1 MSILRKTLKVARAYF
16 AACRNSVFPSADIR
30 SQVRPLPA
38 AITNDSIDSGIGPS
52 AMGELGHLGG
62 RISMSGEVC
71 SKARSGANLAIFAI
85 AGAFSFGLFVAPGNA
100 QTRTVAIA
108 DVSVINPPLANLSV
122 DESIRPFRINIAEA
136 DLVDL
141 RQRLAA
147 TRWPDKETVND
158 ESQGIQLAEMQEVVH
173 YWSSGYNL
181 RSVET
186 KLNALPEF
194 ITTIDGVDIQFIH
207 VRSREP
213 NALPLLL
220 THGWPGSPLEFLK
233 VIGPLT
239 DPLAYGGRAEDA
251 FDVVIPA
258 IPGYGFSGRPTALG
272 WNPDRV
278 ARAWDV
284 LMKRLGYTRYVSEGG
299 DHGSVISDA
308 LARQAPSGLLGIHL
322 TMPAT
327 IPANLVK
334 GINAGDPAP
343 AELTAPELRAY
354 SALSTF
360 FGRNAAYGGMM
371 VTRPQTIG
379 YSLADSPSGLVAWT
393 YEKIAEWSGSDGH
406 PENVIGRDEILDDM
420 TLYWLTNTG
429 ASSSRFYWENNNNNF
444 SAAAQKTNEI
454 KVPVAITV
462 FPHEIYRAPES
473 WSRQAYPSLFY
484 FHEVAK
490 GGHFAAWEQ
499 PELFSVEIRA
509 AFKSLR

>member
-1 MSILRKTLKVARAYF
+1 MSSALHLLPRRRRALAILSVALACGLGPFTLGGYALATEAVGEPVTASQAFVAEQAASDDQRILPFHIHVSSEQLDALRKR
-16 AACRNSVFPSADIR
+16 
-30 SQVRPLPA
+30 
-38 AITNDSIDSGIGPS
+38 
-52 AMGELGHLGG
+52 
-62 RISMSGEVC
+62 
-71 SKARSGANLAIFAI
+71 
-85 AGAFSFGLFVAPGNA
+85 
-100 QTRTVAIA
+100 
-108 DVSVINPPLANLSV
+108 
-122 DESIRPFRINIAEA
+122 IAE
-136 DLVDL
+136 
-141 RQRLAA
+141 
-147 TRWPDKETVND
+147 TRWPDQETVND
-158 ESQGIQLAEMQEVVH
+158 ESQGIRLAEVQALVR
-173 YWSSGYNL
+173 YWGTGYNW
-181 RSVET
+181 RNGEA

-194 ITTIDGVDIQFIH
+194 VTRIDGVDIQFIH

-213 NALPLLL
+213 NALPLIL

-239 DPLAYGGRAEDA
+239 DPVAYGGDAQDA

-258 IPGYGFSGRPTALG
+258 IPGYGFSGRPTDLG

-278 ARAWDV
+278 ALAWDV
-284 LMKRLGYTRYVSEGG
+284 LMKRLGYTRYVSQGG

-308 LARQAPSGLLGIHL
+308 LARQAPPGLLGIHL

-334 GINAGDPAP
+334 GINSGDPAP
-343 AELTAPELRAY
+343 AELTAPERLAY
-354 SALSTF
+354 ITLSTF

-379 YSLADSPSGLVAWT
+379 YSLVDSPSGLAAFT
-393 YEKIAEWSGSDGH
+393 YEKMAEWSDSDGH
-406 PENVIGRDEILDDM
+406 PERVIGRDEMLDDI

-444 SAAAQKTNEI
+444 SAAAQRTNQI
-454 KVPVAITV
+454 KIPVAITV
-462 FPHEIYRAPES
+462 FPREIYQAPES
-473 WSRQAYPSLFY
+473 WSRQAYPSLYY

-499 PELFSVEIRA
+499 PRLFAEELRA

>member
-1 MSILRKTLKVARAYF
+1 MSSALHLLPRRRRALAILSVALACGLGPFTLGGYALATEAVGEPVTASQAFVAEQAASDDQRILPFHIHVSSEQLDDLRKR
-16 AACRNSVFPSADIR
+16 
-30 SQVRPLPA
+30 
-38 AITNDSIDSGIGPS
+38 
-52 AMGELGHLGG
+52 
-62 RISMSGEVC
+62 
-71 SKARSGANLAIFAI
+71 
-85 AGAFSFGLFVAPGNA
+85 
-100 QTRTVAIA
+100 
-108 DVSVINPPLANLSV
+108 
-122 DESIRPFRINIAEA
+122 IAE
-136 DLVDL
+136 
-141 RQRLAA
+141 

-158 ESQGIQLAEMQEVVH
+158 ESQGIRLAEVQALLR
-173 YWSSGYNL
+173 YWGTGYNW
-181 RSVET
+181 RNREA

-194 ITTIDGVDIQFIH
+194 VTRIDGVDIQFIH

-213 NALPLLL
+213 NALPLIL

-239 DPLAYGGRAEDA
+239 DPVAYGGQAQDA

-258 IPGYGFSGRPTALG
+258 IPGYGFSGRPTDLG

-284 LMKRLGYTRYVSEGG
+284 LMKRLGYTRYVSQGG

-308 LARQAPSGLLGIHL
+308 LARQAPPGLLGIHL

-334 GINAGDPAP
+334 GINSGDPAP
-343 AELTAPELRAY
+343 AELTAPERLAY
-354 SALSTF
+354 ITLSTF

-379 YSLADSPSGLVAWT
+379 YSLVDSPSGLAAFT
-393 YEKIAEWSGSDGH
+393 YEKMAEWSDSDGH
-406 PENVIGRDEILDDM
+406 PERVIGRDEMLDDI

-444 SAAAQKTNEI
+444 SAAAQKTNQI

-473 WSRQAYPSLFY
+473 WSRQAYPSLYY

-499 PELFSVEIRA
+499 PQLFAEELRA